1 MTQTLTVRV
10 GADGVLTLPLGQTF
24 SNQLALVTVQTIPE
38 VTQEKHSRFIEN
50 TAGKWEGGLERHPQ
64 GEYEEREPL

>member
-10 GADGVLTLPLGQTF
+10 GADGVLTLPLGQACA
-24 SNQLALVTVQTIPE
+24 NQLALVTVQTIPE
-38 VTQEKHSRFIEN
+38 VTREEYLRFIEN
-50 TAGKWEGGLERHPQ
+50 TAGKWEGELERPPQ